1 MLMILN
7 IITWIINLIM
17 VILAVIMYKRYETI
31 SITSIILLFM
41 CYTFEIMRNIIGV

>member
-17 VILAVIMYKRYETI
+17 VILAVIMYKKYETLQI
-31 SITSIILLFM
+31 CPEHDQHVLEDDGE
-41 CYTFEIMRNIIGV
+41 Y